1 MRFFKNRLISGVIIK
16 KENNKMAKKK
26 NYDVSPK
33 DDKWQVKQHK
43 ASRASKTFDTQKD
56 AIEYGRDKAKKA
68 KSELYIKNRKGQVR
82 EANSYGKDPY
92 PPKG

>member
-1 MRFFKNRLISGVIIK
+1 
-16 KENNKMAKKK
+16 MAKKE

-33 DDKWQVKQHK
+33 DDKWQVKKHS

-56 AIEYGRDKAKKA
+56 AINYGREQAKKS
-68 KSELYIKNRKGQVR
+68 KGELYIKNRKGQIR
-82 EANSYGKDPY
+82 DANSYGKDPY